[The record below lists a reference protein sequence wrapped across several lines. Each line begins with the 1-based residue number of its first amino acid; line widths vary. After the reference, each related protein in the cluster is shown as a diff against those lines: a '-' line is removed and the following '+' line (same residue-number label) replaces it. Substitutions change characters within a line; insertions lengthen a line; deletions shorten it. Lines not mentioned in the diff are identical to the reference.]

1 MEVYVS
7 QFIVFIMMVA
17 RIASMIA
24 VAPILGHQAIPGQ
37 LKIALALFLAYV
49 MFPMQSSMVSKVDI
63 KLIGMF
69 VMVLQEICV
78 GLIIGFAIGLLF
90 TGVQFAG
97 ELIGF
102 DMGFSIASVYDP
114 DMNATIPVVAET
126 LYTFMALMFLS
137 LNGHHFML
145 QALQLSYKAVPI
157 GGLTLSAAASD
168 KMVSMSGMIFV
179 IAVKFAAPVLV
190 AMFLTNVALAI
201 ITRVVPQM
209 NIFGVAFPLKIGVG
223 IIVLM
228 TSAPIMVLVFKKL
241 LLVFETNI
249 LELVR
254 AL

>member
-17 RIASMIA
+17 RVASMIVA
-24 VAPILGHQAIPGQ
+24 APILGHQAIPGQ
-37 LKIALALFLAYV
+37 VKIALAIFLAYV
-49 MFPMQSSMVSKVDI
+49 MFPMQASMTSKVDI
-63 KLIGMF
+63 KLIGML
-69 VMVLQEICV
+69 VMLLQEICV

-90 TGVQFAG
+90 AGVQFAG

-114 DMNATIPVVAET
+114 DSGSTIPVVAEA

-157 GGLTLSAAASD
+157 GGLTISTAAVD
-168 KMVSMSGMIFV
+168 KMVSMSGMIFI

-190 AMFLTNVALAI
+190 SMFLTNVAIGI

-209 NIFGVAFPLKIGVG
+209 NIFGVAFPIKIGVG

-241 LLVFETNI
+241 LLVFETNL